1 MKRTGIFTVFIGMS
15 LMSTAQTVIDS
26 RDVDSPPT
34 FYNKEVKY
42 EFKRRSTIGAPGL
55 GRFSGMLTIAPWGDN
70 SGDEHHQLNFNEG
83 GLFYR
88 NALPDSPTWR
98 GWQKVLLENASGNVG
113 IGTTTP
119 DSKLAVNGIIHAK
132 EVKVDL
138 LGWSDFV
145 FKTNYNLPTLEEVES
160 HIEKNGHLIDMP
172 NEKEVL
178 ENGILLGEMNSK
190 LLQKIEELT
199 LYTIAQQ
206 KEIEQIKLENT
217 RVINQNQ
224 VLEETVNE
232 LKHLKQEMKE
242 LKALLK

>member
-1 MKRTGIFTVFIGMS
+1 MKITCIIAVFLGIPYLSI
-15 LMSTAQTVIDS
+15 AQTVIDS

-34 FYNKEVKY
+34 FYSKEVKF
-42 EFKRRSTIGAPGL
+42 EFKRMSTIGVPGL
-55 GRFSGMLTIAPWGDN
+55 GKFSGMLTFAPWGDDT
-70 SGDEHHQLNFNEG
+70 GDEHHQLNFNKG

-98 GWQKVLLENASGNVG
+98 GWQKVLVENANGNVG
-113 IGTTTP
+113 IGITSP
-119 DSKLAVNGIIHAK
+119 DSKLSVNGTIHTK

-145 FKTNYNLPTLEEVES
+145 FKTNYNLPTLKEVEH
-160 HIEKNGHLIDMP
+160 HIEENGHLIDIP
-172 NEKEVL
+172 NEKEVI

-217 RVINQNQ
+217 KIINQNK

-232 LKHLKQEMKE
+232 FNSLKKE
-242 LKALLK
+242 IENIKALLK